1 MKGTVENVILVNK
14 RQLVEV
20 GGGITGDFS
29 ADDKKK
35 GTMKSKGQK
44 PQSRA
49 L

>member
-14 RQLVEV
+14 KQLVEV
-20 GGGITGDFS
+20 GGITGDFS

-35 GTMKSKGQK
+35 GTTKSKGQK